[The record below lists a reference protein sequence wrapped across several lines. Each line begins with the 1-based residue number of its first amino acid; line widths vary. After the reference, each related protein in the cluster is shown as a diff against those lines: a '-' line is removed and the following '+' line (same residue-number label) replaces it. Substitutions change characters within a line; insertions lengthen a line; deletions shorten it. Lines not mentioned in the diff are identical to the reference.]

1 MWGVIRA
8 GSGGFGFAFSACEA
22 FIQVRWTRPFI
33 TKDSF
38 IGLEKGLLVYLLCHL
53 KQEDFRTAKSH
64 SHNTS
69 ITSVAVPCVLLGSG
83 AVFLGMESE
92 AICYCSFSCFFTY
105 TVCSHCHLLF
115 SAIELDSKE
124 NVSVSQ
130 TK

>member
-1 MWGVIRA
+1 MIRA

-22 FIQVRWTRPFI
+22 FIQVDSAIHYQGQFHRTR
-33 TKDSF
+33 
-38 IGLEKGLLVYLLCHL
+38 KGLLVYLLCHL

-69 ITSVAVPCVLLGSG
+69 LTSVAVPCVLPGSG

-124 NVSVSQ
+124 SVSNSQ